1 MGVGYSTLIERKGG
15 NGIKGIVKVFMIA
28 LAGALAFSFLHFPI
42 PWLLGPIFMV
52 LVSQFVIR
60 GDLSWPPVL
69 RNTGLIIIGLA
80 IGRQFDLSL
89 FHGMET
95 LLIYMVALN
104 IILLIFSAILAIWTS
119 RWTGIPLKTSLT
131 GSIPGGLS
139 QLVLFAEEEKD
150 IDLAVVTFFHVI
162 RVIGVVLVIPF
173 LVSGHIVTDGGQE
186 DVIDLWL
193 IPVFG
198 LAACSVWAGRKI
210 KLPVAHF
217 LSPVLL
223 VTVIH
228 MCGVEIPPIPV
239 SFLHVAQ
246 LLIGAYIGL
255 LLKPHMIRLPKKV
268 LVAGVLNTVSLI
280 VITYGGS
287 LIVQLLL
294 GYSFA
299 TSFLSMAPG
308 GLDQMGLLAA
318 AVGADISTVTVFQLF
333 RLLFIFLFV
342 LPLLKVATR
351 KMKKN

>member
-1 MGVGYSTLIERKGG
+1 M
-15 NGIKGIVKVFMIA
+15 KGIMKVFLIA
-28 LAGALAFSFLHFPI
+28 LAGAIAFRFLHLPI
-42 PWLLGPIFMV
+42 PWLLGPLFMV

-60 GDLSWPPVL
+60 GELSWPPVL
-69 RNTGLIIIGLA
+69 RNTGLIIVGLA

-89 FHGMET
+89 FNGMET
-95 LLIYMVALN
+95 ILIYMAVLN
-104 IILLIFSAILAIWTS
+104 IGLLAFAVILAIWTS
-119 RWTGIPLKTSLT
+119 RWTGMSLKTSLT

-139 QLVLFAEEEKD
+139 QLVLFAEEEQD

-186 DVIDLWL
+186 DVISLWL
-193 IPVFG
+193 IPIFG
-198 LAACSVWAGRKI
+198 LAACSVWAGKKI

-239 SFLHVAQ
+239 SFLHIAQ

-268 LVAGVLNTVSLI
+268 LVAGLLNTVVLI

-287 LIVQLLL
+287 IIVQLML

-299 TSFLSMAPG
+299 TSFLSTAPG

-318 AVGADISTVTVFQLF
+318 AVGADISIVTVFQLF
-333 RLLFIFLFV
+333 RLLFIFLIV
-342 LPLLKVATR
+342 LPLLKVVTR
-351 KMKKN
+351 KMKRS